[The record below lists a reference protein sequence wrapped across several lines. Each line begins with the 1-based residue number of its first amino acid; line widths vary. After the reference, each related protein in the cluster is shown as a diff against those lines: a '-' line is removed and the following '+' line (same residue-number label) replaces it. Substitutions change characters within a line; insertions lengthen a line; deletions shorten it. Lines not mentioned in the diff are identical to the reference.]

1 LQILEK
7 RQNMCGIV
15 GYCGPKKAAD
25 VLLEGLKR
33 LEYRGY
39 DSAGICVNYKG
50 NLTTVKRIGKIKDLR
65 EIVPSNFEG
74 HTGIGHTRWAT
85 HGEVTDANAHPHND
99 DTDKI
104 VLVHNGIIENY
115 QIIKNRLIEEGHSF
129 KSDTDSEVV
138 SHLIATL
145 YKGNLEAAVRETV
158 FLLKGTYGLA
168 VMHKDIPDKIVGVR
182 NGSPLVLGIG
192 DSEMFLASD
201 VTAIL
206 AHTKQVIYLED
217 KEIVVITPD
226 SYKTFDFHEKELQ
239 KKIENIG
246 WDLDQIEKDGYEYF
260 MEKEINEQPA
270 SIFRALVGR
279 IDTEGATGHLGGL
292 NMTPVELLNIK
303 RIQIVAAG
311 TSFYAGMVGAY
322 LLESIARIPASTELS
337 SEVRYKNPV
346 VQPDTLYFVVS
357 QSGETAD
364 TLFAMRELQ
373 RKGGKVLGIC
383 NVVGSTIPR
392 ESNGGVYIYSGPE
405 IAVASTKAFTSQI
418 TVFYVLTLILARMRH
433 LSFEEGLRIVSALEG
448 VPGKIDELL
457 KDPSNLRSIAQKYSK
472 YENFLFLGRG
482 LNYSVAMEGALKLK
496 EISYIHAE
504 GYSSAEIKHGPIAL
518 INENTPSLFLVPD
531 DNLRDKVINSI
542 KEVKARKGKVIAV
555 AVAGD
560 DEITDIV
567 DDVIWIPKAHPL
579 MYPYLMVIPLQLFA
593 FYTALELHRNVDQ
606 PRNLAKSVTVE

>member
-1 LQILEK
+1 
-7 RQNMCGIV
+7 MCGIV
-15 GYCGPKKAAD
+15 GYCGPKKAAE

-39 DSAGICVNYKG
+39 DSAGICVSTQG
-50 NLTTVKRIGKIKDLR
+50 NLKTIKSKGKIKDLR
-65 EIVPSNFEG
+65 EIVPSNLAG

-85 HGEVTDANAHPHND
+85 HGEVTDANAHPHSD
-99 DTDKI
+99 DSGNI
-104 VLVHNGIIENY
+104 VLVHNGIIENF
-115 QIIKNRLIEEGHSF
+115 QLIKNKLLSEGHVF
-129 KSDTDSEVV
+129 KSETDSEVI

-145 YKGNLEAAVRETV
+145 YKGDLEAAVRESV

-168 VMHKDIPDKIVGVR
+168 VMHRDKPDKIVGVR
-182 NGSPLVLGIG
+182 NGSPLVLGLG
-192 DSEMFLASD
+192 NGEMFLASD

-217 KEIVVITPD
+217 KEIVVITAD
-226 SYKTFDFHEKELQ
+226 SYKTYDFHEQEIQ

-246 WDLDQIEKDGYEYF
+246 WDLDQIEKDGYDFF
-260 MEKEINEQPA
+260 MEKEINEQPD
-270 SIFRALVGR
+270 SILRALVGR
-279 IDTEGATGHLGGL
+279 IDVEGATGHLGGL
-292 NMTPVELLNIK
+292 NMTPVELINIK

-322 LLESIARIPASTELS
+322 LLESIARIPASSELS

-346 VQPDTLYFVVS
+346 VQADTLYFVVS

-364 TLFAMRELQ
+364 TLYAMRELQ
-373 RKGGKVLGIC
+373 RKGGRVLGIC

-392 ESNGGVYIYSGPE
+392 ESNGGVYIHSGPE

-418 TVFYVLTLILARMRH
+418 TVFYILTLILARMRH
-433 LSFEEGLRIVSALEG
+433 LSYEAGLKLVSGLEN
-448 VPGKIDELL
+448 VPLKIKEIL
-457 KDPSNLRSIAQKYSK
+457 KDTSNIEQIAKKYSR

-482 LNYSVAMEGALKLK
+482 LNYSVALEGALKLK

-531 DNLRDKVINSI
+531 DDLRDKVINNI
-542 KEVKARKGKVIAV
+542 KEVKARKGKVIAI
-555 AVAGD
+555 AVKGD
-560 DEITDIV
+560 NEIENIV
-567 DDVIWIPKAHPL
+567 DDVIWIPKAHTL

-593 FYTALELHRNVDQ
+593 FYTALELKRDVDQ